1 MKKTDYLSTLFV
13 GIDIGSRTNVI
24 SAIDFDQ
31 DYYIHMKSL
40 PNNQDGASRM
50 EEMICGVL
58 DRHHDFNRIVIAME
72 STSNY
77 GLHIANYLSSSERL
91 APFSSK
97 VYVVNPK
104 LIRSYK
110 GTFVDLPKNDGV
122 DSFVIA
128 DFARAGKIKTKP

>member
-1 MKKTDYLSTLFV
+1 MLFV
-13 GIDIGSRTNVI
+13 GIGIGSRTNVI

-31 DYYIHMKSL
+31 DHYIHMKSL
-40 PNNQDGASRM
+40 PNNQDGASRT

-77 GLHIANYLSSSERL
+77 GFHIANYLSSSERL

-104 LIRSYK
+104 LIKSYK
-110 GTFVDLPKNDGV
+110 GTFVDLPKPKNDGV
-122 DSFVIA
+122 DSFHFIKYLIMTAFYTTIA
-128 DFARAGKIKTKP
+128 TGIQ